1 MGVVLKFGGSSLKT
15 SELMLN
21 SAKKIIE
28 NKNKHKNVVVVVSAM
43 GSMTNELINEA
54 KINAKYPNKRELD
67 ALLVTGE
74 LKSASL
80 MAITLN
86 GLGYKAISLNAFQAG
101 IYTSGSANNNK
112 IEFVDEKI
120 INNYLNDD
128 YIVVIPG
135 FQGVNQSH
143 EFTTLGRGGSDTTA
157 VAVAA
162 KLGYSCIIY
171 TDVDGIY
178 GIDPRIYKDAK
189 KLEKIN
195 YEEMKEMASLGAKV
209 MESRSIDLASRYNVE
224 TTVASSYNNNGGTII
239 TNYQEGMETK
249 KVTGI
254 AVSNDIVMV
263 SIRRIPFKANIT
275 TQLFIDLAKNGVN
288 VDIINQNPGAGQYMN
303 IAFTAN
309 ALDIDL
315 INEVLDDFKNKYPK
329 AVILK
334 MSEVFKLSLIG
345 SAMRSQSGIAAEV
358 FKILD
363 DNKYEF
369 RLVTTSEIS
378 ISYTFL
384 NYYQKE
390 IVNTLARHFNL

>member
-128 YIVVIPG
+128 YIVV
-135 FQGVNQSH
+135 
-143 EFTTLGRGGSDTTA
+143 
-157 VAVAA
+157 
-162 KLGYSCIIY
+162 
-171 TDVDGIY
+171 
-178 GIDPRIYKDAK
+178 
-189 KLEKIN
+189 
-195 YEEMKEMASLGAKV
+195 
-209 MESRSIDLASRYNVE
+209 
-224 TTVASSYNNNGGTII
+224 
-239 TNYQEGMETK
+239 
-249 KVTGI
+249 
-254 AVSNDIVMV
+254 
-263 SIRRIPFKANIT
+263 
-275 TQLFIDLAKNGVN
+275 
-288 VDIINQNPGAGQYMN
+288 
-303 IAFTAN
+303 
-309 ALDIDL
+309 
-315 INEVLDDFKNKYPK
+315 
-329 AVILK
+329 
-334 MSEVFKLSLIG
+334 
-345 SAMRSQSGIAAEV
+345 
-358 FKILD
+358 
-363 DNKYEF
+363 
-369 RLVTTSEIS
+369 
-378 ISYTFL
+378 
-384 NYYQKE
+384 
-390 IVNTLARHFNL
+390 